1 MLKSST
7 LGPVTVNLLDI
18 RPSERYSGKTG
29 SLEWALIQYVVIV
42 VIQLL
47 SHV

>member
-18 RPSERYSGKTG
+18 RPSEMYSGTMG
-29 SLEWALIQYVVIV
+29 SLEGALIQYVVTV
-42 VIQLL
+42 GQLL